1 VKKRSEPEHLKAE
14 LREQVQRIERAQ
26 RERRTVLAQA
36 ASLGVLGLL
45 LAIPIVAGAYLGRWL
60 DSLSAGYSIRWT
72 TSLIV
77 LGVFLG
83 AMNVYLQLRR

>member
-1 VKKRSEPEHLKAE
+1 MKKRAEPDQLKAE
-14 LREQVQRIERAQ
+14 LREQVHRIERAQ
-26 RERRTVLAQA
+26 QERRTILAQA

-60 DSLSAGYSIRWT
+60 DSLFAGYSIRWT
-72 TSLIV
+72 IGLIV

-83 AMNVYLQLRR
+83 ATNVYLQLRR